1 MGGTALLDSYE
12 YRRAIRYHSV
22 GQCRSRACRGAF
34 AACRD
39 RVDGYGTGGRQDRD
53 SGHVPLG
60 GCGCLCWLHWSRFL
74 CRRCGPWSVPEP
86 LFVPVLR
93 AGEQPFPGTLFSNGT
108 GMPSGYMILGLNDD
122 FHQDVADCWLSF
134 NTINPSWGTLIRRM

>member
-1 MGGTALLDSYE
+1 MNDWKRKFIIIWMGQLFSILTSTVAQFAIILWVSVEAGPAEVLSLPAVIGLTATGLV
-12 YRRAIRYHSV
+12 A
-22 GQCRSRACRGAF
+22 
-34 AACRD
+34 D
-39 RVDGYGTGGRQDRD
+39 RIGI
-53 SGHVPLG
+53 PAMFLLG
-60 GCGCLCWLHWSRFL
+60 GVAAPRWLHWSRFL

-122 FHQDVADCWLSF
+122 FHQDVA
-134 NTINPSWGTLIRRM
+134 